1 MNAITRPVYIT
12 DVTLREW
19 DQAPLTGFNAK
30 EKAMIALMLSEL
42 WVDVIEVGFW
52 SSRADFENIREV
64 AKVIG
69 DRDVIISSLWRAI
82 ESDTIASLNALEWVK
97 NPRIHIF
104 LAMSRDHINWKFA
117 KAWETLEERQAA
129 LLEKAITEIKRAKEW
144 WKSRWVNLEIEF
156 SPEDATW
163 NSRLEKDWK
172 KYFSLKNNPDFDFLV
187 KVCEEAIK
195 NGAKIINVPDTL
207 WNLLPHQTYEFFK
220 ELKERLSHL
229 EESYD
234 FWLSCHIHNDKGT
247 ATANALEAIR
257 WWAKYIESTIK
268 WIWERAWN
276 TFTEEIIPN
285 LNESWEE
292 LWVESSKRIKTE
304 VLWPVCDFTMAI
316 LQLDKSL
323 QSPFIWVLSNVD
335 WAWVHNA
342 NWDLYGWSKDKERYG
357 GANMPEFFSPR
368 WWASQIV
375 FMLWKRWVSLDKSS
389 ETIQN
394 ITQKAAKES
403 EVTRALFVDNI
414 YRLYLE
420 EVKNF
425 KIEKID
431 FDSNSIDVAISINW
445 ERIEFKWNTDW
456 ENWVV
461 KTFIQ
466 LLNLY
471 LWKDIIEIQDL
482 QVKSRAD
489 MLQEYRKFEKRA
501 SIHLSEDFRMRVK
514 TILNWLEE
522 EDWKSAVALSQVVL
536 DINWNEINSISYDHN
551 TTKSTIKSILEWAL
565 YLIVS
570 KFNEK

>member
-1 MNAITRPVYIT
+1 MSFITRPVYIT

-117 KAWETLEERQAA
+117 KAWETLEERQAV

-247 ATANALEAIR
+247 ATANAIEAIR

-276 TFTEEIIPN
+276 TLTEEVIPN
-285 LNESWEE
+285 LNEWWEE
-292 LWVESSKRIKTE
+292 LWVEFSKRIKTE
-304 VLWPVCDFTMAI
+304 ILWPICDFTMAI
-316 LQLDKSL
+316 LQFDKSL
-323 QSPFIWVLSNVD
+323 QSPFIWALSNVD

-375 FMLWKRWVSLDKSS
+375 SMLWKRWVSLDKSS

-403 EVTRALFVDNI
+403 EVTRVLFVDNI

-431 FDSNSIDVAISINW
+431 FDSNSIDVVISINW
-445 ERIEFKWNTDW
+445 ERIEFSWNTDW

-466 LLNLY
+466 LLNSY

-489 MLQEYRKFEKRA
+489 MLQEYRKFEERA

-522 EDWKSAVALSQVVL
+522 EDWKSAVALSQVAL
-536 DINWNEINSISYDHN
+536 DINWNKINSISYDHN
-551 TTKSTIKSILEWAL
+551 TTKSNIKAILEWAL